1 MTPFIISLIGI
12 DGDAASGGLLYS
24 YVRGTTTP
32 RTLYTDSG
40 GATPA
45 SNPAVANASGTLTVY
60 FDDALEYSWTAKSS
74 NGADILWQ
82 ADVVGGVLTFTYLAP
97 LAVSY
102 DVGRINVRNF
112 EIVNQTD
119 WTDAITLATAAAYAS
134 GKALWFPADD
144 ENYVTDCHNFTSAI
158 NIILDKGATVKLKNS
173 ATLDGANLY
182 IFRLRASNSSIVG
195 GTFDFNRDGQDRAA
209 FNTAGGSAVRNYYG
223 VRVLGT
229 LATHIENVKI
239 HTKVINCADFGV
251 ALQYCDNYDV
261 DVDVETSGCGLIFV
275 DCDGGVCRRARLS
288 ELDNADW
295 EVYPHAFDGL
305 NCDGGQWDNIEIV
318 NQSGYDIASGN
329 SLSDWFTGITIAD
342 CDNLSGSNWYV
353 VAKSDTSMTKSV
365 GISMLGVTKSSF
377 ANITVKRYTSVN
389 LELGALDNCDFAN
402 VFLDGEYM
410 TTSLFAAEA
419 QMGCHVVN
427 QGLYSNLTSR
437 IRRPVMNCTFTNVQS
452 VRMLSKGLLVYLA
465 TDCQWIGGKFN
476 GNQYGVD
483 IRSDSVNGSFP
494 TPETQTSARLKFLG
508 VEAKFNEIAGIWNGG
523 STDLECA
530 DCDFSNNGQ
539 AANAVG
545 DALRLTGTL
554 AVATSGY
561 YGNNSATTVARTR
574 PRLIGCTFQD
584 DQTVT
589 TSFGSVDPAAPTIVS
604 VERPELYQFG
614 QTVTVNNGATGPVD
628 LIAQVLDINN
638 DELTL
643 SAAMTNFPLVAGT
656 GTISTSSTAVTG
668 SLTAFTT
675 QITGRMW
682 IKNGSNYRRVIA
694 VTSNTAATLESA
706 FPSNL
711 SGASYDIVKTEV
723 ELMRSQDYG
732 IYTLSGANDAAV
744 RIVDPKWGAGNKLGN
759 ISAAGTI
766 VVGEE
771 DRLTPQHFGAI
782 ADGTNDDTAAIN
794 AAIAYLIAR
803 GVNANKELYFPK
815 GDYKVTSALTSFT
828 GSRWNV
834 YGQGMSSRVFASGYN
849 GDIFSF
855 DITGATSTNNALR
868 GMWIEGPSS
877 GAFTSAVGIHVKASA
892 AANFRFDHCMFED
905 LWFRYLNDAILLD
918 DPYKQAYSGF
928 DQIGNY
934 FAHRYAGIQCQATG
948 ANNLQYGIRFAGA
961 SGAHHHFAD
970 NQIAA
975 AVSGLKMGDG
985 GTNTAVGDQTIVGG
999 YYVAGTYPIHLI
1011 GPSGAGRYN
1020 RNVRIWGIQIDGS
1033 GITNT
1038 YRFENMTDC
1047 GIIQHSTLQ
1056 SVDGQL
1062 INCGLIEHG
1071 PRATNRNLLANGD
1084 LRIWQRGTSFVP
1096 GASLN
1101 MADGYRGRRASTASG
1116 STYSRQ
1122 TGFNDAQYCMRV
1134 QRDSGNAGTDNLFVW
1149 RQVDTADVIT
1159 LQGQYVRFSV
1169 DLRAGAN
1176 FSSASS
1182 NISILIFT
1190 GTGTDE
1196 VVSPSTGF
1204 ATGNSTIL
1212 TESKAI
1218 TTTGTRY
1225 SFTSA
1230 FVPVDATELAIV
1242 LLYTP
1247 VGTAG
1252 ANDYF
1257 EHTKWKLEHGNAAS
1271 EFVSNSF
1278 ADDLR
1283 WAQRRY
1289 QKSFNLATTPTTN
1302 AGAATGEETFIATVA
1317 GANTNRSHRIKF
1329 HPPMRG
1335 VPGMTL
1341 FNPEAASAQVRD
1353 QTAAANCT
1361 SAATANIT
1369 ETGFHITTTAA
1380 AGTTVGGVLAVHW
1393 TADAE
1398 ID

>member
-1 MTPFIISLIGI
+1 ML
-12 DGDAASGGLLYS
+12 
-24 YVRGTTTP
+24 
-32 RTLYTDSG
+32 
-40 GATPA
+40 
-45 SNPAVANASGTLTVY
+45 
-60 FDDALEYSWTAKSS
+60 KS
-74 NGADILWQ
+74 
-82 ADVVGGVLTFTYLAP
+82 
-97 LAVSY
+97 
-102 DVGRINVRNF
+102 
-112 EIVNQTD
+112 
-119 WTDAITLATAAAYAS
+119 
-134 GKALWFPADD
+134 
-144 ENYVTDCHNFTSAI
+144 
-158 NIILDKGATVKLKNS
+158 
-173 ATLDGANLY
+173 
-182 IFRLRASNSSIVG
+182 
-195 GTFDFNRDGQDRAA
+195 
-209 FNTAGGSAVRNYYG
+209 
-223 VRVLGT
+223 
-229 LATHIENVKI
+229 
-239 HTKVINCADFGV
+239 
-251 ALQYCDNYDV
+251 
-261 DVDVETSGCGLIFV
+261 
-275 DCDGGVCRRARLS
+275 
-288 ELDNADW
+288 LDNVDW
-295 EVYPHAFDGL
+295 EIFPHAFDAYNGTGATF
-305 NCDGGQWDNIEIV
+305 NNIEIV
-318 NQSGYDIASGN
+318 DQAGYDIASGN
-329 SLSDWFTGITIAD
+329 SKSDWFTGVTIAD
-342 CDNLSGSNWYV
+342 CDGLSGSNWLV
-353 VAKSDTSMTKSV
+353 SAKNDNTMTKSV
-365 GISMLGVTKSSF
+365 GISMLGLTESNFS
-377 ANITVKRYTSVN
+377 NITIQRYTSTAW
-389 LELGALDNCDFAN
+389 ELGAVENCDFAN
-402 VFLDGEYM
+402 VFGDGEYL
-410 TTSLFAAEA
+410 TSSLWAAEA
-419 QMGCHVVN
+419 QMGCHLVN
-427 QGLYSNLTSR
+427 QGFYADISAR
-437 IRRPVMNCTFTNVQS
+437 IRRPVTNCTFTNVQMT
-452 VRMLSKGLLVYLA
+452 RMLSRGLLVYMA
-465 TDCQWIGGKFN
+465 TDCQWIGGRFN
-476 GNQYGVD
+476 GNQYGIDV
-483 IRSDSVNGSFP
+483 RSDNVNSSFL
-494 TPETQTSARLKFLG
+494 TPEIQVSARLKFQG
-508 VEAKFNEIAGIWNGG
+508 VEARYNEIAGMFHGG
-523 STDLECA
+523 STDLDCEA
-530 DCDFSNNGQ
+530 CDFSNNGQ
-539 AANAVG
+539 AANNTG

-561 YGNNSATTVARTR
+561 YGNNSSTTVARLR
-574 PRLIGCTFQD
+574 PRLVDCTFQD
-584 DQTVT
+584 DQSVT
-589 TSFGSVDPAAPTIVS
+589 SAFGSVDPSAPTIVS
-604 VERPELYQFG
+604 VERPELYSFG
-614 QTVTVNNGATGPVD
+614 QTININNGATGPVD
-628 LIAQVLDINN
+628 LIAQVRDING

-643 SAAMTNFPLVAGT
+643 STAMTNFPLVSGT
-656 GTISTSSTAVTG
+656 GTITTSGTTI
-668 SLTAFTT
+668 TAFSSS
-675 QITGRMW
+675 QAAIIQGRTW
-682 IKNGSNYRRVIA
+682 IKNGSNYRRVVSVA
-694 VTSNTAATLESA
+694 SNGLSGTLESA

-711 SGASYDIVKTEV
+711 TTAAFDLVKTEI
-723 ELMRSQDYG
+723 EQIRSQDYG

-782 ADGTNDDTAAIN
+782 ADGSNDDTAAIN

-834 YGQGMSSRVFASGYN
+834 YGQGMSTRVFASGYN

-855 DITGATSTNNALR
+855 DITGATSATNSLR

-892 AANFRFDHCMFED
+892 AANFRFDHCFFED
-905 LWFRYLNDAILLD
+905 IFFRYLNDAILLD
-918 DPYKQAYSGF
+918 DPYKQAYGGYN
-928 DQIGNY
+928 QIGNY
-934 FAHRYAGIQCQATG
+934 FAHRYARIQCQETAT
-948 ANNLQYGIRFAGA
+948 NILQYGIRFAGA

-1033 GITNT
+1033 GITNA

-1056 SVDGQL
+1056 SADGQL

-1071 PRATNRNLLANGD
+1071 PRATNRNLLPNGD

-1101 MADGYRGRRASTASG
+1101 MADGYRGRRGSTAAG

-1122 TGFNDAQYCMRV
+1122 AGFNDAQYCMRV
-1134 QRDSGNAGTDNLFVW
+1134 QRDSGNAGTDFLFVW
-1149 RQVDTADVIT
+1149 RQMDTADVIT

-1169 DLRAGAN
+1169 DLRAGAD
-1176 FSSASS
+1176 FSSASG
-1182 NISILIFT
+1182 NVSILVYA

-1196 VVSPSTGF
+1196 VVNPATGF
-1204 ATGNSTIL
+1204 ATGTSTIL
-1212 TESKAI
+1212 SEAKAI

-1252 ANDYF
+1252 AADYF

-1289 QKSFNLATTPTTN
+1289 QKSFNLGTTPTTN
-1302 AGAATGEETFIATVA
+1302 AGAATGEETFIATIA
-1317 GANTNRSHRIKF
+1317 GAVTNRSHRIKF

-1335 VPGMTL
+1335 VPAMTL